1 MMLTV
6 AALGLSEKEQET
18 LRTVLDVAAGLEI
31 GRWQLADY
39 SQPAAVIFT
48 NADAPV
54 FSDWIDEIM
63 AMDSGAIFVR
73 CTAKGVEE
81 SSDDPQIT
89 LPLNYRTVVSL
100 LRDFE
105 GKLHRVRRSDGEQPI
120 TAEAL
125 TALFRR
131 KPYEMPTTIDDE
143 LKAELVAESLDIV
156 DSDEDELDVDSTQN
170 QDKEAPKLT
179 IVDPNPGKTDYDVA
193 NLPTLKEVY
202 VADDSTALADGDVVE
217 VPLLETVTP
226 EEKSAQIVA
235 LDVPLSQEISWRKH
249 TYLPRRGLFDERKK
263 PQQEKPAMEM
273 MQVLKRPAM
282 RFYRYTRLLGLLHS
296 IFDKNKSVIVTHPT
310 LPTLVV
316 SPERGVFGSVD
327 PLDSELEL
335 FSMPAYKFQVQEVS
349 SVDLDEVMADYII
362 QPLWA
367 LFYSAAL
374 FGAEGRLMETMVASD
389 VLRLERM
396 PDFKRVPHCKEHLKL
411 AKYLVSHSADII
423 GLAQITRTPLPMVI
437 DFCNACEEAELIKC
451 HVAVRKIP
459 RKLSGSRGYSK
470 GKLV

>member
-31 GRWQLADY
+31 GCWQLADY

-63 AMDSGAIFVR
+63 AIDSGVIFVR
-73 CTAKGVEE
+73 CTAKTVAD
-81 SSDDPQIT
+81 SSGDPQIT
-89 LPLNYRTVVSL
+89 LPLNYRAVVSL

-105 GKLHRVRRSDGEQPI
+105 GQLHRVKRPDGERPI
-120 TAEAL
+120 TVEAL
-125 TALFRR
+125 TALLRR
-131 KPYEMPTTIDDE
+131 KPYEIPATTSDDPKVESMPDPLDLAGPDE
-143 LKAELVAESLDIV
+143 
-156 DSDEDELDVDSTQN
+156 SDVGNTQS
-170 QDKEAPKLT
+170 QDKEVPKLT
-179 IVDPNPGKTDYDVA
+179 IVDPNPGQADYDVA
-193 NLPTLKEVY
+193 DLPTLKEVY
-202 VADDSTALADGDVVE
+202 VADDSAALTDSAVVE
-217 VPLLETVTP
+217 IPLLETSTP
-226 EEKSAQIVA
+226 KDKGVQIVA
-235 LDVPLSQEISWRKH
+235 PSAPLSREITWRKH

-263 PQQEKPAMEM
+263 PRQEKPVMEM

-296 IFDKNKSVIVTHPT
+296 IFDKNKPVIVTHST
-310 LPTLVV
+310 LPTLVI
-316 SPERGVFGSVD
+316 SPERGVFGSVN

-349 SVDLDEVMADYII
+349 LADLDEVMADYII

-374 FGAEGRLMETMVASD
+374 FGSEGRLMETMVASD

-411 AKYLVSHSADII
+411 AKYLVSHSTDIL
-423 GLAQITRTPLPMVI
+423 GLAQITRISLPVVI

-459 RKLSGSRGYSK
+459 RKLSGNRGRSK

>member
-31 GRWQLADY
+31 GRWQLADH

-63 AMDSGAIFVR
+63 AIDSGAILVR
-73 CTAKGVEE
+73 CTTKEVAD
-81 SSDDPQIT
+81 SSGDHRIT
-89 LPLNYRTVVSL
+89 LPLNYRAVVSL
-100 LRDFE
+100 LRGFE
-105 GKLHRVRRSDGEQPI
+105 GQLHRVRRSDGEQPI

-125 TALFRR
+125 TALLRR
-131 KPYEMPTTIDDE
+131 KPYEIPTTTSDE
-143 LKAELVAESLDIV
+143 PKAELMSETLDFV
-156 DSDEDELDVDSTQN
+156 GSDELDLGRTQS
-170 QDKEAPKLT
+170 QDKEAPKLI
-179 IVDPNPGKTDYDVA
+179 IVDPNSGKADYDAA

-202 VADDSTALADGDVVE
+202 VTDDCAALTDSVAIE
-217 VPLLETVTP
+217 IPPLETSTP
-226 EEKSAQIVA
+226 KEKSAQIVL
-235 LDVPLSQEISWRKH
+235 LDAPLSQEITWRKH

-263 PQQEKPAMEM
+263 PRQEKPVMEM

-296 IFDKNKSVIVTHPT
+296 IFDKNQSVVVSNPT
-310 LPTLVV
+310 LPTLVI

-327 PLDSELEL
+327 PLDNELEL

-349 SVDLDEVMADYII
+349 SADLDEVMADYIV

-374 FGAEGRLMETMVASD
+374 FGSEGRLMETMVASD

-411 AKYLVSHSADII
+411 AKYLVSHSTDVL
-423 GLAQITRTPLPMVI
+423 GLAQITRISLPVVI

-459 RKLSGSRGYSK
+459 RKLFENRSRSK
-470 GKLV
+470 ERLV

>member
-1 MMLTV
+1 MMLTI

-31 GRWQLADY
+31 GRWQLAGH
-39 SQPAAVIFT
+39 SQPAAIIFT

-54 FSDWIDEIM
+54 FNDWIDEIM
-63 AMDSGAIFVR
+63 AIDSAAIFVR
-73 CTAKGVEE
+73 CTQKKVAD
-81 SSDDPQIT
+81 SSGDHQIT

-105 GKLHRVRRSDGEQPI
+105 GQLHRVRRPDGEQPI

-125 TALFRR
+125 TALLRR
-131 KPYEMPTTIDDE
+131 KPYEIPTATNDE
-143 LKAELVAESLDIV
+143 PKAELMPETPGFSG
-156 DSDEDELDVDSTQN
+156 SDELDLGSTQS
-170 QDKEAPKLT
+170 QDKEAPKLIT
-179 IVDPNPGKTDYDVA
+179 VDSNPGQPDYDVA

-202 VADDSTALADGDVVE
+202 VTDDFTASTDSVVVE
-217 VPLLETVTP
+217 IPQPETSTP
-226 EEKSAQIVA
+226 KEGGAQIVS
-235 LDVPLSQEISWRKH
+235 LDAPLSQEVTWRKH
-249 TYLPRRGLFDERKK
+249 TYLPRRGLFDGRKK
-263 PQQEKPAMEM
+263 PRQEKPASEM

-282 RFYRYTRLLGLLHS
+282 RFYRYTRILGLLHS
-296 IFDKNKSVIVTHPT
+296 IFDKNQSVIVSNPT
-310 LPTLVV
+310 LPTLVI

-327 PLDSELEL
+327 PLDNELEL

-349 SVDLDEVMADYII
+349 SADLDEVMAGYIV

-374 FGAEGRLMETMVASD
+374 FGSEGRLMETMVASD

-411 AKYLVSHSADII
+411 AKYLVSHSTDIL
-423 GLAQITRTPLPMVI
+423 GLAQITRISLPMVI

-459 RKLSGSRGYSK
+459 RKLSENRSRSK